1 VPLEQAE
8 RVLALY
14 QETYFDLSVR
24 HFHEKLHEEHA
35 IELSYTWVKQALP
48 GAGLVAR
55 RKKRGRIVGGGRG
68 GPFPACCCTSTG
80 ASTAGFPT
88 TVTTTCG

>member
-1 VPLEQAE
+1 LRVSLEQAE

-24 HFHEKLHEEHA
+24 HFHEKRREEHA

-48 GAGLVAR
+48 GAGLVR
-55 RKKRGRIVGGGRG
+55 
-68 GPFPACCCTSTG
+68 
-80 ASTAGFPT
+80 
-88 TVTTTCG
+88 